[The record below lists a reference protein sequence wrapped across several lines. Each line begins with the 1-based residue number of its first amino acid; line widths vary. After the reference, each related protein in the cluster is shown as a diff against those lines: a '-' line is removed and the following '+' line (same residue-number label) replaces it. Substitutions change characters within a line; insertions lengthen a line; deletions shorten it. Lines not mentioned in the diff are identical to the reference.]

1 MAYGLLFGG
10 IFMEVLGSFFLK
22 RANGFRNLIPT
33 IMVLV
38 GYFSSLVLVT
48 LAMQRL
54 PLGVTYA
61 MWAGLG
67 TFATVILAVVVYR
80 ERLSLSRLSG
90 LITIVVGAILLN
102 I

>member
-10 IFMEVLGSFFLK
+10 ILMEVVGSFFLK
-22 RANGFRNLIPT
+22 QANGFRNLIPT

-67 TFATVILAVVVYR
+67 TVATVILAVVVYR
-80 ERLSLSRLSG
+80 ERLSLARISG
-90 LITIVVGAILLN
+90 LMAIVIGAILLN
-102 I
+102 V

>member
-1 MAYGLLFGG
+1 
-10 IFMEVLGSFFLK
+10 
-22 RANGFRNLIPT
+22 
-33 IMVLV
+33 
-38 GYFSSLVLVT
+38 
-48 LAMQRL
+48 MQRL

-67 TFATVILAVVVYR
+67 TFATVVLAVVVYR

-90 LITIVVGAILLN
+90 LLAIVIGAILLN

>member
-1 MAYGLLFGG
+1 MAYVLLFGG
-10 IFMEVLGSFFLK
+10 ILMEVVGSFFLK
-22 RANGFRNLIPT
+22 KADGFRNLVPT
-33 IMVLV
+33 IMVLL

-48 LAMQRL
+48 LAMQQL

-80 ERLSLSRLSG
+80 ERLNLSRISG
-90 LITIVVGAILLN
+90 LLAIVIGAILLN
-102 I
+102 S

>member
-10 IFMEVLGSFFLK
+10 ILMEVFGSFFLK

-33 IMVLV
+33 LMVLV

-48 LAMQRL
+48 FAMQRL

-67 TFATVILAVVVYR
+67 TFTTVVLAVVVYR

-90 LITIVVGAILLN
+90 LLAIVIGAILLN

>member
-10 IFMEVLGSFFLK
+10 ILMEVIGSFFLK
-22 RANGFRNLIPT
+22 KANGFRNLIPT
-33 IMVLV
+33 IMVLI

-67 TFATVILAVVVYR
+67 TVATVILAVVVYR
-80 ERLSLSRLSG
+80 ERLSLARISG
-90 LITIVVGAILLN
+90 LMAIVIGAILLN
-102 I
+102 V

>member
-10 IFMEVLGSFFLK
+10 IFMEVVGSFFLK
-22 RANGFRNLIPT
+22 RTNGFRNIIPS
-33 IMVLV
+33 IMVLL

-61 MWAGLG
+61 MWAGFG
-67 TFATVILAVVVYR
+67 TFATVVLAVVVYR
-80 ERLSLSRLSG
+80 ERLNLARISG
-90 LITIVVGAILLN
+90 LAAIVIGAILLN
-102 I
+102 V

>member
-1 MAYGLLFGG
+1 MAYSLLFGG
-10 IFMEVLGSFFLK
+10 ILMEVIGSFFLK
-22 RANGFRNLIPT
+22 KANGFRNLIPSV
-33 IMVLV
+33 MVLV

-61 MWAGLG
+61 LWAGLG
-67 TFATVILAVVVYR
+67 TVATVILAVVVYR
-80 ERLSLSRLSG
+80 ERLSVARISG
-90 LITIVVGAILLN
+90 LMAIVIGAILLN

>member
-1 MAYGLLFGG
+1 MPYVLLFGG
-10 IFMEVLGSFFLK
+10 ILMEVVGSFFLK
-22 RANGFRNLIPT
+22 KANGFRNLIPT
-33 IMVLV
+33 IMVLL

-48 LAMQRL
+48 LAMQKL

-90 LITIVVGAILLN
+90 LIAIVVGAILLN